1 MFECQRSVVLGL
13 FEDIHRAYDGL
24 PPRKR
29 GQTYFD
35 DGPYLGAR
43 YQQTSTP
50 QILLDHQGMINQD
63 SMGSS

>member
-1 MFECQRSVVLGL
+1 MILGL
-13 FEDIHRAYDGL
+13 FEDIHRAFDGL

-43 YQQTSTP
+43 F
-50 QILLDHQGMINQD
+50 
-63 SMGSS
+63 